1 MILIAKSSEI
11 KKGDHGLEFTG
22 IAATGED
29 INKRLKVQDYGFIS
43 RAPNGTKHIA
53 IGNGNTLVVL
63 GGYQEKSEMPDL
75 GEGDV
80 AIYTSPDYYVKVSAG
95 GVVEVKGNGS
105 SDSIQ
110 LGTATRKALM
120 TDSIITKFNTHL
132 HTETGTVT
140 STPVDEGG
148 APVTYSSLD
157 TTSEVT
163 AS

>member
-29 INKRLKVQDYGFIS
+29 INERLKVQDYGFIS

-53 IGNGNTLVVL
+53 IGNGNTLIVL

-105 SDSIQ
+105 ADSIQ

-120 TDSIITKFNTHL
+120 TDSIITKYNSHFHA
-132 HTETGTVT
+132 ESGTVT
-140 STPVDEGG
+140 GPPEDPNKFNSTD
-148 APVTYSSLD
+148 A
-157 TTSEVT
+157 TSEVT